1 MKFKFIGNNS
11 ESNGF
16 CQNEIY
22 QILQF
27 GIKNNYF
34 IIYVINNRKEMNVI
48 PYSSVNKFNENW
60 IFIENN

>member
-1 MKFKFIGNNS
+1 MKFKFIGKNS
-11 ESNGF
+11 EDGF
-16 CQNEIY
+16 CQDKIY

-34 IIYVINNRKEMNVI
+34 IIYVINNKQEMNVV

-60 IFIENN
+60 IYIE

>member
-1 MKFKFIGNNS
+1 MRFKFIGNNS
-11 ESNGF
+11 ESDGF
-16 CQNEIY
+16 RKNEIY

-34 IIYVINNRKEMNVI
+34 IIYVINDKQEMNVI

-60 IFIENN
+60 IFIE

>member
-11 ESNGF
+11 ESDGF
-16 CQNEIY
+16 CKNEIY

-34 IIYVINNRKEMNVI
+34 IIYVINDKQEMNVI

>member
-11 ESNGF
+11 ESNRF
-16 CQNEIY
+16 CKDKIY

-34 IIYVINNRKEMNVI
+34 IIYVINDKQEMNVI
-48 PYSSVNKFNENW
+48 PYSSVNKFNEN
-60 IFIENN
+60 